1 MNCKEIQNL
10 LPLFLKGMLDQQ
22 QEKEI
27 SRHLE
32 NCSNCKKALEMEK
45 TITNNLQNLF
55 ESEFKKAKISF
66 NNIQTQKKHIDRKKD
81 FTLFKKILF
90 GLAASLIIAIS
101 LIFFINRTS
110 TSKITIKQPEIQNIK
125 ISTPVIKKIVF
136 IDRKTQIKVNKL
148 GNNIYLIHLQGGKN
162 D

>member
-32 NCSNCKKALEMEK
+32 NCANCKEALEMEK

-90 GLAASLIIAIS
+90 GLAASLIIAIG